1 MSTQRPEN
9 SPFVL
14 IIRDGWGT
22 NPFPEQAE
30 YDGLP
35 DALMG
40 EAIDECRRQE
50 QQQRSLEL
58 ERAWASA
65 REVAATVMV
74 RSCR

>member
-30 YDGLP
+30 YDAVTAVIARFIATTAT
-35 DALMG
+35 DALM
-40 EAIDECRRQE
+40 A
-50 QQQRSLEL
+50 
-58 ERAWASA
+58 RA
-65 REVAATVMV
+65 
-74 RSCR
+74 